1 MIWTTTVLDIAKVK
15 SMLTLVTTNVT
26 KTLLHVQK
34 TAHVLKIVQMDALV
48 DMMKL
53 TVLTG

>member
-1 MIWTTTVLDIAKVK
+1 
-15 SMLTLVTTNVT
+15 MLTLVTTNVT

>member
-1 MIWTTTVLDIAKVK
+1 MLDIAKVK
-15 SMLTLVTTNVT
+15 LMLRLVMTNVT

-34 TAHVLKIVQMDALV
+34 TAHALKIVQMDALV